1 MEIRATLWAIVAQE
15 RTLHL
20 SGTLRTLSVAFTWH
34 VLIELI
40 VRPVLL
46 LLLSFC
52 YLCVLS
58 IVVCAVRH
66 FDSHSFCWA
75 TGTHCAIVCY
85 YVKARPCSSPNSIFS
100 WPIPRLLCLPGKK

>member
-1 MEIRATLWAIVAQE
+1 MDIRATLWAIVAEE

-20 SGTLRTLSVAFTWH
+20 SGILQTLSVAFTWH

-46 LLLSFC
+46 LLLCFC

-58 IVVCAVRH
+58 IVVCALRH
-66 FDSHSFCWA
+66 FDSHASCWA
-75 TGTHCAIVCY
+75 TRCAIVCY
-85 YVKARPCSSPNSIFS
+85 YVKARPSSSPNSIFS
-100 WPIPRLLCLPGKK
+100 WPIPRLICLPGKK